1 MAKVIIKVSKAKINT
16 LDKLIDSSD
25 VESIS
30 IDERLELAN
39 KINNLLSRILDEISS
54 QMVNFEDNN
63 FKFDKELNYIMNK
76 AYKTQSKIF
85 SNIESMDLVGMN
97 NHE

>member
-1 MAKVIIKVSKAKINT
+1 MAKVIIKVSKAKKNL

-25 VESIS
+25 VGSIS
-30 IDERLELAN
+30 IGNRLELAN
-39 KINNLLSRILDEISS
+39 KINDLLSRILDEISS
-54 QMVNFEDNN
+54 QMVNCEDNN
-63 FKFDKELNYIMNK
+63 FKFDKEVNYIMNK

-85 SNIESMDLVGMN
+85 SNIESMNSLGMK

>member
-30 IDERLELAN
+30 IGERLELAN
-39 KINNLLSRILDEISS
+39 KINNLLSRIFDEISG
-54 QMVNFEDNN
+54 QMVNCEDNS
-63 FKFDKELNYIMNK
+63 FKFDKKVKYIMNK